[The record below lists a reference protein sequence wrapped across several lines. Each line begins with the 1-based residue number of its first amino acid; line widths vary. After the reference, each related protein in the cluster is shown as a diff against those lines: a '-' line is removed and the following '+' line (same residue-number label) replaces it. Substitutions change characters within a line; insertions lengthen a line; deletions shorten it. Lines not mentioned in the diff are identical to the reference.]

1 MRLSQERT
9 QELKKALKEH
19 IKQHG
24 KKEIIHAFLYLI
36 LSTLWAIVDCLLFL
50 LLTTL
55 YLPIIPSNILSDL
68 WWMVT
73 SFSLNLKRNFKHNDH
88 VKMRFIS
95 YVTISLTWMIL
106 STSMVY
112 FFIKGLWMP
121 KAIAKTL
128 QILIMAIPLYIAN
141 RLITFKNFKE
151 KKWKEK
157 WIE

>member
-1 MRLSQERT
+1 MKIKWTKEERH
-9 QELKKALKEH
+9 QLKESLKTH

-24 KKEIIHAFLYLI
+24 KKEVLHAFRYLI
-36 LSTLWAIVDCLLFL
+36 LSTLWAIVDCVIFL
-50 LLTTL
+50 TLTSL
-55 YLPIIPSNILSDL
+55 SLPIIPSNIISDL
-68 WWMVT
+68 WWMIT

-106 STSMVY
+106 STWMVY
-112 FFIKGLWMP
+112 YFIKWLGMP

-141 RLITFKNFKE
+141 RLITFKSFKP
-151 KKWKEK
+151 KTT
-157 WIE
+157 

>member
-1 MRLSQERT
+1 MKIKLTKEER
-9 QELKKALKEH
+9 QQLKESLKTH

-24 KKEIIHAFLYLI
+24 KKEVLHAFRYLI
-36 LSTLWAIVDCLLFL
+36 LSTLWAIVDCVIFL
-50 LLTTL
+50 TLTSL
-55 YLPIIPSNILSDL
+55 SLPIIPSNIISDL

-106 STSMVY
+106 STWMVY
-112 FFIKGLWMP
+112 FFIKLLGMP

-141 RLITFKNFKE
+141 RLITFKSFKP
-151 KKWKEK
+151 KTT
-157 WIE
+157 

>member
-1 MRLSQERT
+1 MKIKLTKEER
-9 QELKKALKEH
+9 QQLKESLKTH

-24 KKEIIHAFLYLI
+24 KKEVLHAFRYLI
-36 LSTLWAIVDCLLFL
+36 LSTLWAIVDCVIFL
-50 LLTTL
+50 TLTSL
-55 YLPIIPSNILSDL
+55 SLPIIPSNIISDL
-68 WWMVT
+68 WWMIT

-106 STSMVY
+106 STWMVY
-112 FFIKGLWMP
+112 FFIKWLGMP

-141 RLITFKNFKE
+141 RLITFKSFKP
-151 KKWKEK
+151 KTT
-157 WIE
+157 

>member
-1 MRLSQERT
+1 MKIKLTKEER
-9 QELKKALKEH
+9 QQLKESLKTH

-24 KKEIIHAFLYLI
+24 KKEVLHAFRYLI
-36 LSTLWAIVDCLLFL
+36 LSTLWAIVDCVIFL
-50 LLTTL
+50 TLTSL
-55 YLPIIPSNILSDL
+55 SLPIIPSNIISDL

-106 STSMVY
+106 STWMVY
-112 FFIKGLWMP
+112 FFIKWLGMP

-141 RLITFKNFKE
+141 RLITFKSFKP
-151 KKWKEK
+151 KTT
-157 WIE
+157 

>member
-1 MRLSQERT
+1 MKIKLTKEER
-9 QELKKALKEH
+9 QQLKESLKTH

-24 KKEIIHAFLYLI
+24 KKEVLHAFRYLI
-36 LSTLWAIVDCLLFL
+36 LSTLWAIIDCVIFL
-50 LLTTL
+50 TLTSL
-55 YLPIIPSNILSDL
+55 SLPIIPSNIISDL
-68 WWMVT
+68 WWMIT

-106 STSMVY
+106 STWMVY
-112 FFIKGLWMP
+112 FFIKWLGMP

-141 RLITFKNFKE
+141 RLITFKSIKP
-151 KKWKEK
+151 KTT
-157 WIE
+157 

>member
-24 KKEIIHAFLYLI
+24 KKEVIHAFLYLI
-36 LSTLWAIVDCLLFL
+36 LSTLWAVVDCLLFL

-55 YLPIIPSNILSDL
+55 CLPIIPSNILSDL
-68 WWMVT
+68 WWMIT

-141 RLITFKNFKE
+141 RLITFKSFKE
-151 KKWKEK
+151 KSEK
-157 WIE
+157 QNG

>member
-1 MRLSQERT
+1 MKIKLTKEER
-9 QELKKALKEH
+9 QQLKESLKAH

-24 KKEIIHAFLYLI
+24 KKEVLHAFRYLI
-36 LSTLWAIVDCLLFL
+36 LSTLWAIVDCVIFL
-50 LLTTL
+50 TLTSL
-55 YLPIIPSNILSDL
+55 SLPIIPSNIISDL

-106 STSMVY
+106 STWMVY
-112 FFIKGLWMP
+112 FFIKWLGMP

-141 RLITFKNFKE
+141 RLITFKSFKP
-151 KKWKEK
+151 K
-157 WIE
+157 IT